1 MMPKRAIAKLQKG
14 ESVVEKFEM
23 VTIFFSDIIG
33 FTSMVGEMTPIQVMK
48 MLNELYTIFD
58 ALVEKHGVYKVET
71 IGDAYMVLGGAPD
84 LCPASEGA
92 EKVAKFALAALDAV
106 SNFRRED
113 GTTVLIRIGLA
124 SGPVVAGVIG
134 RNMPRYDLFGDT
146 VNFASRMESTSKSM
160 RIQIAEPT
168 YFLLK
173 NAQGNSLFN
182 MSMRLGD
189 DGLPGIQVKGKGRVT
204 TYWIHGMQGEAFQTC
219 FSVASSAEMM
229 ARGGSWPASVEPPAD
244 VPSISGVTS
253 ADVPSISGVTSAG
266 VRSVSGVSASEFPAL
281 REETVEVVVAS
292 SGFPPPSASPP
303 DNTPPPSSAS
313 PPDSTPDV
321 SNFPSTSA
329 PPPASGFLPRSAPL
343 PANTPPPACETVVTL
358 RRRPS
363 GPSVA

>member
-1 MMPKRAIAKLQKG
+1 MNHK
-14 ESVVEKFEM
+14 
-23 VTIFFSDIIG
+23 
-33 FTSMVGEMTPIQVMK
+33 QVMK

-204 TYWIHGMQGEAFQTC
+204 TYWIHGMQGCPLPPTTFQREIDILLPNHQRQCRTCSTHCATYCTPCRPLIRAF
-219 FSVASSAEMM
+219 S
-229 ARGGSWPASVEPPAD
+229 RW
-244 VPSISGVTS
+244 I
-253 ADVPSISGVTSAG
+253 
-266 VRSVSGVSASEFPAL
+266 L
-281 REETVEVVVAS
+281 
-292 SGFPPPSASPP
+292 
-303 DNTPPPSSAS
+303 TPPPTTTFHLKSSA
-313 PPDSTPDV
+313 
-321 SNFPSTSA
+321 
-329 PPPASGFLPRSAPL
+329 L
-343 PANTPPPACETVVTL
+343 PAGVVVNRLSWDQAPRQLTAEDQPVDL
-358 RRRPS
+358 R
-363 GPSVA
+363 